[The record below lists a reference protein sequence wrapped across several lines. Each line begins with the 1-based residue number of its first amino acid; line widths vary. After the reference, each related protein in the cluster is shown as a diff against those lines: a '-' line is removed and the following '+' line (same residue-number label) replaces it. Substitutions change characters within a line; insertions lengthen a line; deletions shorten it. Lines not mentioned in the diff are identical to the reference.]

1 MLLHNLSVV
10 HGVEASTC
18 FVFRVEIKVTE
29 SLGDLSIMIEHD
41 FGAGELKAC
50 VFEEL
55 VEIEVKAS
63 LGEIADVKTVQ
74 IRVVPPWLLLLKAH
88 AILHLTSHC
97 HWSESHDWHAS
108 WNHTKHSWS
117 TAHHIIQLSWR
128 VWLLSILLLWASSSV
143 DELLTLF
150 LAKTGSTSLHLGSHE
165 HLLLR
170 CTLASHILL
179 LRILLSLLDTWW
191 HWLGGL
197 WRTAWRQLLLLWW
210 LWLLLIRVHF

>member
-1 MLLHNLSVV
+1 MV
-10 HGVEASTC
+10 
-18 FVFRVEIKVTE
+18 
-29 SLGDLSIMIEHD
+29 EHD
-41 FGAGELKAC
+41 FGTGELKTC

-63 LGEIADVKTVQ
+63 IGEIADVKTVQ

-88 AILHLTSHC
+88 VILHLTSHC
-97 HWSESHDWHAS
+97 HWSESHDGHAT
-108 WNHTKHSWS
+108 WNHVEHSWGTS
-117 TAHHIIQLSWR
+117 HHIIHLSLR

-143 DELLTLF
+143 HELLLTLF

-170 CTLASHILL
+170 WTLASHILL